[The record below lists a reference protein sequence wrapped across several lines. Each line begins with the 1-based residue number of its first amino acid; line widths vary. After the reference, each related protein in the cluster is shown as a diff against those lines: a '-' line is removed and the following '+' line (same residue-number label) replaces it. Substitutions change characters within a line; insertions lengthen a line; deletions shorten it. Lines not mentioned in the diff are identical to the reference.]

1 MRRIKYLIFSLI
13 LSILLIP
20 NIMAATGTVS
30 ISSVSQVVVGNK
42 VTVTVTISSSTKIG
56 SWQMNLNYDKSF
68 LQLTS
73 STAENGTS
81 MVNSAKTDSGIA
93 KQTYTFTFKTLK
105 KGSTT
110 LSIGS
115 ALVYPADVKQMNTPL
130 TLTFGKKTIKIITQD
145 ELEASYSKD
154 NDLKS
159 LSIDNFSISP
169 SFKKSTTEYSVV
181 VPEDTKSINIKASAN
196 DSKATVSGA
205 GEKSVS
211 AGVNNFDIVVRAENG
226 NEKTYKITVEVKDSN
241 PIEVKI
247 GNDTYTVV
255 KIKEYLPEIN
265 GYDEGTIK
273 IKTFNIPVYKSD
285 ITGLT
290 LVGLKDKNGNIEYYI
305 YNNEEYKKY
314 NEISTNHLVI
324 YPKETSNELKGYTS
338 EDVEINAIK
347 TTGWVR
353 GKSNYVV
360 IYGIDVESGEE
371 GFWTYDKKSN
381 TVVKYD
387 DSLIKEIGDC
397 ESKIKLYTYFIFG
410 FIGLLVVVIILLIV
424 VVSKK
429 RKTIKEI
436 KIKLEEQKRIKEE
449 TNKQVIME
457 KNREIKKKK

>member
-1 MRRIKYLIFSLI
+1 MHKIKYLLFSLI
-13 LSILLIP
+13 LSIMLIP
-20 NIMAATGTVS
+20 NVMAATGTVS
-30 ISSVSQVVVGNK
+30 ISSVSQVVIGNK
-42 VTVTVTISSSTKIG
+42 VTVTVSISSSTKIG
-56 SWQMNLNYDKSF
+56 SWQMNLNYDKNY

-81 MVNSAKTDSGIA
+81 MVNSAKTDSGVD

-115 ALVYPADVKQMNTPL
+115 ALVYPADINQMNTPL
-130 TLTFGKKTIKIITQD
+130 TLSLGKKTIKIITQE

-159 LSIDNFSISP
+159 LSIENFSISP
-169 SFKKSTTEYSVV
+169 SFKKDTTEYSVV
-181 VPEDTKSINIKASAN
+181 VPENTKSINIKAIAN
-196 DSKATVSGA
+196 DSKASVSGI
-205 GEKSVS
+205 GEKTVS

-241 PIEVKI
+241 PIEVNI

-255 KIKEYLPEIN
+255 KIKEYLPEMK
-265 GYDEGTIK
+265 GYDEDIIK
-273 IKTFNIPVYKSD
+273 IKTFDIPVYKSN
-285 ITGLT
+285 TTNLT
-290 LVGLKDKNGNIEYYI
+290 LVGLKDKNGTIEYYI
-305 YNNEEYKKY
+305 YKDEEYIKY

-324 YPKETSNELKGYTS
+324 YPKETKEVLKGYTS
-338 EDVEINAIK
+338 EEVEIKGVK

-387 DSLIKEIGDC
+387 DSLVKEINDY
-397 ESKIKLYTYFIFG
+397 ENKIKLYTHFIFG
-410 FIGLLVVVIILLIV
+410 FIGLLIVVIILLIV

-436 KIKLEEQKRIKEE
+436 KQKLEEQKRIEE
-449 TNKQVIME
+449 EKNKQKTKE
-457 KNREIKKKK
+457 SKKKK